1 MLIKVTI
8 RGEPSSKEAMGWV
21 ENWGEQGQS
30 SKMFYLVGG
39 EAKIQQEVFDAVF
52 DNLGYVFLFIFVSN
66 FIMLFAAFRSV
77 LIAFK
82 TILMNLLSLGASF
95 GILAW
100 VFEGGRLGMEPGS
113 IAIMIPVFIFGLVF
127 GISMD
132 YGVFLVS
139 RMYEL
144 YRQTQNNEL
153 AVLTGLASGS
163 KTITA
168 AAAIMIAVTAPF
180 AFGEVVGV
188 KQLGVGIVA
197 AIFIDATVVRMILVP
212 ALMSMLGNWNWWAPR
227 WLK

>member
-1 MLIKVTI
+1 
-8 RGEPSSKEAMGWV
+8 
-21 ENWGEQGQS
+21 
-30 SKMFYLVGG
+30 
-39 EAKIQQEVFDAVF
+39 
-52 DNLGYVFLFIFVSN
+52 
-66 FIMLFAAFRSV
+66 
-77 LIAFK
+77 
-82 TILMNLLSLGASF
+82 
-95 GILAW
+95 
-100 VFEGGRLGMEPGS
+100 MEPGS